1 MGRTTD
7 ASAGVV
13 RQALIYLGSA
23 EADVG
28 RGPIESVYLV
38 KFRQVG
44 EVGIAGGQSL
54 PITAQ
59 SRFVAEALPGK
70 PVDLSADSFDRF
82 IAKAGLP
89 VLVDFWADWC
99 GPCKMMAPVFQQV
112 AGELASRVRF
122 AKVDTEAWP
131 QVSMRHHIK
140 GIPSLILFRNGSE
153 VARISGAM
161 DARNL
166 KAWLASQ
173 GVH

>member
-1 MGRTTD
+1 MDRRKFLKS
-7 ASAGVV
+7 ASDFLII
-13 RQALIYLGSA
+13 ALLGFVLYSKYPSIKHQFEA
-23 EADVG
+23 EGKNSPNFQIKVLNG
-28 RGPIESVYLV
+28 
-38 KFRQVG
+38 
-44 EVGIAGGQSL
+44 
-54 PITAQ
+54 
-59 SRFVAEALPGK
+59 SRF
-70 PVDLSADSFDRF
+70 DSTQNREPR
-82 IAKAGLP
+82 I
-89 VLVDFWADWC
+89 LVFWATWC